1 MQRKTN
7 TASETNKD
15 REMIKT
21 TTKKKRWDR
30 NDRQEYGFTGINV
43 YNKYNAYV
51 TDIVTT
57 D

>member
-30 NDRQEYGFTGINV
+30 NDRQEYGYTGINV

-51 TDIVTT
+51 IDIITT